1 MLVVSSGLFVRE
13 SHRTIAHGGE
23 LHVWFF
29 DIGQGDAIFIE
40 TPTGEQI
47 LVDGGPDAGVLA
59 KLGSVMAPWDK
70 TIDAIVLT
78 HPHADH
84 VAGLVPVLE
93 RYDVVAIYDSGAMNR
108 TGTMET
114 FNEDAADE
122 RTVYHHV
129 DETDRFAFGDVI
141 LDVVAPT
148 STREGTVPE
157 DPNEASVVIL
167 LTFGETTLLLTGDA
181 TADIEGEIANAVGDI
196 DVLKVGHH
204 GSMTSSSY
212 AFLETTTPEIGVI
225 SVGAENTYG
234 HPHPAI
240 LKRLAE
246 RNIRVLR
253 TDQDGDILLIS
264 DGGEPTVEPS
274 PLPF

>member
-1 MLVVSSGLFVRE
+1 
-13 SHRTIAHGGE
+13 
-23 LHVWFF
+23 
-29 DIGQGDAIFIE
+29 
-40 TPTGEQI
+40 
-47 LVDGGPDAGVLA
+47 
-59 KLGSVMAPWDK
+59 
-70 TIDAIVLT
+70 
-78 HPHADH
+78 
-84 VAGLVPVLE
+84 
-93 RYDVVAIYDSGAMNR
+93 
-108 TGTMET
+108 
-114 FNEDAADE
+114 
-122 RTVYHHV
+122 V